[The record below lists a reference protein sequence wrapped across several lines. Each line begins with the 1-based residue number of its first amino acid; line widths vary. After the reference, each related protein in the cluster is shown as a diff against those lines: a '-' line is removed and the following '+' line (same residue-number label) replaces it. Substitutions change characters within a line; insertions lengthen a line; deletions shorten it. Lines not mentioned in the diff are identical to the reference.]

1 VTSTPNSGLRGL
13 WKRLAGQS
21 STLVV
26 GVLLT
31 LVLAGCASTG
41 PVAGGIGS
49 TTSSALGLSGSSTT
63 SESLS
68 STTTAGSS
76 ATSSPPTSTS
86 NSSGPTVP
94 DWVTPGLVLDYLT
107 DEDSGYVAIRDT
119 TTVESVSDGVVSGE
133 THTLAVG
140 TDKTYDWTCTAGG
153 LCPHGEA
160 AFQFWVDPNH
170 PLSSVKGQGLP
181 YQYLGTQSLY
191 DPENHQ
197 TYTVGILHYSN
208 ASGSVRNSTFFEDK
222 TGLVIEADAVIGA
235 LVTQVWY
242 EAMGSS

>member
-1 VTSTPNSGLRGL
+1 V
-13 WKRLAGQS
+13 KRLAGLS
-21 STLVV
+21 ATLLV
-26 GVLLT
+26 GCMLALA
-31 LVLAGCASTG
+31 LAGCGSAS

-49 TTSSALGLSGSSTT
+49 TTSSVLGLSGSSTT
-63 SESLS
+63 SGSLS

-76 ATSSPPTSTS
+76 ATSSPSPTDTS

-119 TTVESVSDGVVSGE
+119 TTVESVADGVVSGE

-140 TDKTYDWTCTAGG
+140 TDKTYDWTCTADGS
-153 LCPHGEA
+153 CPHGEA
-160 AFQFWVDPNH
+160 AFQFWIDPNH

-181 YQYLGTQSLY
+181 YQYLGTSKLY
-191 DPENHQ
+191 DPDNHQ

-208 ASGSVRNSTFFEDK
+208 ASGSVRNTTFFDDK

-235 LVTQVWY
+235 LVTLVWY
-242 EAMGSS
+242 EDMSSS